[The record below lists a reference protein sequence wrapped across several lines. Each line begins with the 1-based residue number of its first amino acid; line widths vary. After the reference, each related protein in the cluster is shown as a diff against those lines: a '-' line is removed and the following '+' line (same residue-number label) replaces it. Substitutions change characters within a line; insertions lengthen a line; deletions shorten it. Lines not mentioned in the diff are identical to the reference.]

1 MPMKLRKVPA
11 GPHNT
16 QAATQT
22 EPDFAM
28 MSVWLMICLINAVIL
43 FGLY

>member
-1 MPMKLRKVPA
+1 MPAELREVHPE
-11 GPHNT
+11 PHNKR
-16 QAATQT
+16 AAAQSET
-22 EPDFAM
+22 DFAM

>member
-16 QAATQT
+16 QAVTQT
-22 EPDFAM
+22 KTDFAM
-28 MSVWLMICLINAVIL
+28 ISVWLMICLINAVIL

>member
-1 MPMKLRKVPA
+1 MPTKLRKVPA

-16 QAATQT
+16 HAATQT
-22 EPDFAM
+22 ETDFAM
-28 MSVWLMICLINAVIL
+28 ISVWLMICLINAVIL